1 MKGLQGSRLRHNP
14 QKERDAISKIENIF
28 YVKSYKRLPN
38 LDKELQLQR
47 PTELQKERTRK
58 ENTYSTI
65 QLKH

>member
-1 MKGLQGSRLRHNP
+1 MKELQDSRLRHNS
-14 QKERDAISKIENIF
+14 QKKERNAISKSIF
-28 YVKSYKRLPN
+28 YVKSYKRFPN

-65 QLKH
+65 HLKH